1 MPAGGGDD
9 NAIIDPGVARTV
21 YWLSPAAYLPLIP
34 PRFAVLGFG
43 PSSPDDT
50 LQGREAGVNPAQSRY
65 GDHRLDRPSIDP
77 DGSPV
82 ADPQWLLDLREKG

>member
-1 MPAGGGDD
+1 M
-9 NAIIDPGVARTV
+9 IDPRPALAVISR
-21 YWLSPAAYLPLIP
+21 SPAAYLGLI
-34 PRFAVLGFG
+34 RAGGMLGFD

-65 GDHRLDRPSIDP
+65 GDHRLDRTAIEQR

-82 ADPQWLLDLREKG
+82 ADPAVAARPSRERVGTAMRSPG

>member
-1 MPAGGGDD
+1 LPAEGGDD
-9 NAIIDPGVARTV
+9 GSIIEPGAPPAVN
-21 YWLSPAAYLPLIP
+21 WLSPAAYLRLI
-34 PRFAVLGFG
+34 RSRGSARLR

-50 LQGREAGVNPAQSRY
+50 LQGREAGENPAQSRY
-65 GDHRLDRPSIDP
+65 GDHRPITTIDQA